1 MFIDY
6 AKIELQAG
14 NGGNG
19 AVAFRR
25 EKYID
30 KGGPNGGDGGR
41 GGNIIF
47 ETNPNLHT
55 LQDIRYKKI
64 YKAKNGEAGG
74 SNNRTGKSGEDLIIE
89 VPCGT
94 IIKNLENQTIIKDL
108 VKENESHIICNGGI
122 GGKGNVHFKSATQQ
136 TPRFSQEGTK
146 GEFLSVELE
155 LKVLADVGLV
165 GLPNAGKST
174 LLSVMTT
181 AKPKIADYP
190 FTTLQPH
197 LGIVKYGSYQS
208 FVMAD
213 IPGLIKGAA
222 EGSGLGLEF
231 LRHLERTKIL
241 LHILDLSPDDVEME
255 PIKAFN
261 DIESELKKYSQTLYK
276 KPRWLVFNK
285 IDLVAPSDLD
295 VICEKIID
303 AIGWQGK
310 VLRVS
315 ALSGEGCDIIAKNI
329 MKELDEMASEEISS

>member
-47 ETNPNLHT
+47 VTNPNLHT
-55 LQDIRYKKI
+55 LQDIRYKKM
-64 YKAKNGEAGG
+64 YKAKNGQAGG

-108 VKENESHIICNGGI
+108 IKENESHIICNGGI

-165 GLPNAGKST
+165 GLPNVGKST

-197 LGIVKYGSYQS
+197 LGIVKYGEYQS

-213 IPGLIKGAA
+213 IPGLIEGAS
-222 EGSGLGLEF
+222 EGKGLGHQF
-231 LRHLERTKIL
+231 LKHIERNKILLFMIDIEEQNPIDVYNQLMDELVGFNKDLLDKDRLIVRTKI
-241 LHILDLSPDDVEME
+241 D
-255 PIKAFN
+255 
-261 DIESELKKYSQTLYK
+261 T
-276 KPRWLVFNK
+276 
-285 IDLVAPSDLD
+285 
-295 VICEKIID
+295 
-303 AIGWQGK
+303 
-310 VLRVS
+310 
-315 ALSGEGCDIIAKNI
+315 
-329 MKELDEMASEEISS
+329 ASEDVDERWSSFPEEFIDISSVSNQGLNTLKDKLVSFLSAS